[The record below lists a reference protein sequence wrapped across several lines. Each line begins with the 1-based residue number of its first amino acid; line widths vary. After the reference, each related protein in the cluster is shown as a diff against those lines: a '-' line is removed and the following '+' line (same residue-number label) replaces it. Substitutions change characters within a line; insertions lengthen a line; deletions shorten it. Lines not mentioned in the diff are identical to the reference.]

1 MGKVPGRVGGEGE
14 IRGERE
20 EREGEMAGRGG
31 FCGSSQ
37 RVGWDDKL

>member
-1 MGKVPGRVGGEGE
+1 MGEAERNGKSAGES
-14 IRGERE
+14 RGERE